1 MYEAKRTALLEWLQ
15 SQLDAFTV
23 EGGNTID
30 FPDDD
35 NVSVVQADIV
45 DDAVLV
51 EFSNGETAAFTVEE
65 V

>member
-23 EGGNTID
+23 QGGNTID
-30 FPDDD
+30 LPDDD
-35 NVSVVQADIV
+35 SVSVVQAEIV